1 MTTPKDRTDSQACSC
16 PGYWYR
22 RDCRHWRAYCD
33 AVSLLVAQEV
43 FNGAW
48 ETARGGNGAVRG
60 SKSLRILERELE
72 HE

>member
-1 MTTPKDRTDSQACSC
+1 M
-16 PGYWYR
+16 
-22 RDCRHWRAYCD
+22 
-33 AVSLLVAQEV
+33 SLLVAQEV